1 MVPPFDPAFPLLGIY
16 PKEPQK
22 ANLKEHKHPCVHFS
36 IIYISQPNEAA
47 QVSISR
53 WVDKITMEHLH
64 NGTLLSRKEETFTL
78 CNSVCGPEEH
88 YAKWIDGEQ
97 DDI

>member
-1 MVPPFDPAFPLLGIY
+1 M
-16 PKEPQK
+16 
-22 ANLKEHKHPCVHFS
+22 
-36 IIYISQPNEAA
+36 EAA
-47 QVSISR
+47 KVSISR
-53 WVDKITMEHLH
+53 WVDKTTMGHLH

-97 DDI
+97 MTASGQVGLGVEGLSKKEKGLMDMDNNVVIAGGRVV